1 MVFFWCQNFIILRLM
16 RPAHTVTDIWIK
28 LLPRFEG
35 SSATLQ
41 GRIKEMMVRS
51 ILDGLVPSDAAMPPS
66 RSLAQALGVSRNT
79 VSLALQQL
87 VDKGFLVARERSGL
101 FVNPAIVL
109 GQAGRNESDAH
120 SSVDLGWHARM
131 KTAVSEQRNIAKP
144 AQWQDFPYPFVYGQF
159 DATLMPLADWRACSQ
174 QSLLGPAVRQWS
186 QDHVDR
192 DHPGLVSQI
201 QHRLLPARGIVAQR
215 DQILVTAG
223 AQMACYLLAQVLM
236 GPETVVGVEDP
247 GYPDVRNNFA
257 LRSGCVRPL
266 AVDEQGLVP
275 SRKLGQCDYVYV
287 TPSHQCPTSVTMPL
301 ARRQALL
308 DLARKKNVVLFEDDH
323 ESELNF
329 SGKPLPAL
337 KSLDADGRVI
347 YLGSLSKTLAHGLR
361 LGYIVAAPELIRELR
376 ALRRLLMRHVPSNNA
391 HIASLFIAQGYHDAF
406 IRKLNVTYRE
416 RRRVLL
422 EALARWLP
430 DWTVSHAHGGSGAWV
445 QGPEGLDAT
454 ALAQAAQV
462 HGVLIEPGSVF
473 FAHPSAAQNR
483 CFRMGY
489 SAIPS
494 AAIETGVRA
503 LQQAYMAGMHC
514 QASHGNRS
522 KTGNTE
528 ENRSNA
534 VPKP

>member
-1 MVFFWCQNFIILRLM
+1 M
-16 RPAHTVTDIWIK
+16 RPAQTVTDIWVK

-51 ILDGLVPSDAAMPPS
+51 ILDGLVPLDAAMPPS

-79 VSLALQQL
+79 VSLALQLL
-87 VDKGFLVARERSGL
+87 VDKGFLVSRERSGL
-101 FVNPAIVL
+101 FVNPDIVL
-109 GQAGRNESDAH
+109 GQAGRFEPGVAPGD
-120 SSVDLGWHARM
+120 DLGWGARL
-131 KTAVSEQRNIAKP
+131 KTAIGQQRNIAKP
-144 AQWQDFPYPFVYGQF
+144 AQWQDFDYPFVYGQF

-174 QSLLGPAVRQWS
+174 QSLLAPAVRQWS

-192 DHPGLVSQI
+192 DHAGLVSQI

-215 DQILVTAG
+215 EQILVTAG

-236 GPETVVGVEDP
+236 DSTTVVGMEDP
-247 GYPDVRNNFA
+247 GYPDARNNFA
-257 LRSGCVRPL
+257 LRCGRIVPL

-275 SRKLGQCDYVYV
+275 TRKLAPCDYVYV
-287 TPSHQCPTSVTMPL
+287 TPSHQCPTSVTMPME
-301 ARRQALL
+301 RRMALL
-308 DLARKKNVVLFEDDH
+308 ELARKKNLVLLEDDH

-329 SGKPLPAL
+329 SEKPLPAL
-337 KSLDADGRVI
+337 KSLDVDGRVI

-361 LGYIVAAPELIRELR
+361 LGYIVAAPELIKELR

-391 HIASLFIAQGYHDAF
+391 HIASLFIAQGHHDAF

-430 DWTVSHAHGGSGAWV
+430 DCVVSEAHGGSGAWV
-445 QGPEGLDAT
+445 LGPPGLDAS
-454 ALAQAAQV
+454 ALAQAARAR
-462 HGVLIEPGSVF
+462 GVLVEPGSVF
-473 FAHPSAAQNR
+473 FARPTAAQQR

-494 AAIETGVRA
+494 GAIEVGVRA
-503 LQQAYMAGMHC
+503 LQQAYMDCIG
-514 QASHGNRS
+514 
-522 KTGNTE
+522 
-528 ENRSNA
+528 
-534 VPKP
+534 

>member
-1 MVFFWCQNFIILRLM
+1 MRFLWCQKKIFPM
-16 RPAHTVTDIWIK
+16 RPAQTVTDIWVK

-51 ILDGLVPSDAAMPPS
+51 ILDGLVPVDAAMPPS
-66 RSLAQALGVSRNT
+66 RTLAQALGVSRNT
-79 VSLALQQL
+79 VSLALQML
-87 VDKGFLVARERSGL
+87 VDKGFLVSRERSGL
-101 FVNPAIVL
+101 FVNPDIVL
-109 GQAGRNESDAH
+109 GQAKHSESAPLPGDG
-120 SSVDLGWHARM
+120 LGWNARL
-131 KTAVSEQRNIAKP
+131 KTAIGQQRNIVKP
-144 AQWQDFPYPFVYGQF
+144 AQWQDFKYPFVYGQF
-159 DATLMPLADWRACSQ
+159 DATLMPLADWRASLQ
-174 QSLLGPAVRQWS
+174 QSLLAPAVRQWS

-236 GPETVVGVEDP
+236 DAETVVGMEDP
-247 GYPDVRNNFA
+247 GYPDARNNFA
-257 LRSGCVRPL
+257 LRCGRVVAL
-266 AVDEQGLVP
+266 AVDEQGLLP
-275 SRKLGQCDYVYV
+275 SRKLGQCDYAYV

-301 ARRQALL
+301 ARRLAVLEV
-308 DLARKKNVVLFEDDH
+308 ARKKNMVLFEDDH

-329 SGKPLPAL
+329 SGRPLPAL
-337 KSLDADGRVI
+337 KSLDSDGRVI

-361 LGYIVAAPELIRELR
+361 LGYIVAAPELITELR

-391 HIASLFIAQGYHDAF
+391 HIASLFIAQGHHDAF

-422 EALARWLP
+422 DALARWLP
-430 DWTVSHAHGGSGAWV
+430 ECLVSQAHGGSAAWV
-445 QGPEGLDAT
+445 QGPLGLDAT
-454 ALAQAAQV
+454 VFAQAAQAR
-462 HGVLIEPGSVF
+462 GVLIEPGSVF
-473 FAHPSAAQNR
+473 FARPTAVPNR

-494 AAIETGVRA
+494 AAIEAGVRE
-503 LQQAYMAGMHC
+503 LQLAYRACME
-514 QASHGNRS
+514 R
-522 KTGNTE
+522 
-528 ENRSNA
+528 
-534 VPKP
+534 

>member
-1 MVFFWCQNFIILRLM
+1 M
-16 RPAHTVTDIWIK
+16 RPAQSVTDIWVK

-87 VDKGFLVARERSGL
+87 VDKGFLVSRERSGL
-101 FVNPAIVL
+101 FVNPNIVL
-109 GQAGRNESDAH
+109 GQAGRNEPDENSGI
-120 SSVDLGWHARM
+120 DLGWRARL
-131 KTAVSEQRNIAKP
+131 KTAVSQQRNIAKP
-144 AQWQDFPYPFVYGQF
+144 ARWQDFAYPFVYGQF
-159 DATLMPLADWRACSQ
+159 DATLMPLVDWRACSR
-174 QSLLGPAVRQWS
+174 QSLLVPAVRQWS

-236 GPETVVGVEDP
+236 DSETVVGMEDP
-247 GYPDVRNNFA
+247 GYPDARNNFA
-257 LRSGCVRPL
+257 LRSGRVLPL
-266 AVDEQGLVP
+266 AIDEQGLLP

-308 DLARKKNVVLFEDDH
+308 DMARKKNVVLFEDDH

-329 SGKPLPAL
+329 SGRPLPAL
-337 KSLDADGRVI
+337 KSLDSDGRVI

-416 RRRVLL
+416 RRGVLL

-430 DWTVSHAHGGSGAWV
+430 DCTVSLAHGGSGAWV

-454 ALAQAAQV
+454 VLAQVAQAR
-462 HGVLIEPGSVF
+462 GVLIEPGSVF
-473 FAHPSAAQNR
+473 FARPTAAQNR

-494 AAIETGVRA
+494 AAIEAGVRE
-503 LQQAYMAGMHC
+503 LQQAYVACMRC
-514 QASHGNRS
+514 
-522 KTGNTE
+522 
-528 ENRSNA
+528 
-534 VPKP
+534 

>member
-1 MVFFWCQNFIILRLM
+1 M
-16 RPAHTVTDIWIK
+16 RPAQTVTDIWVK

-51 ILDGLVPSDAAMPPS
+51 ILDGLVPLDAAMPPS

-79 VSLALQQL
+79 VSLALQLL
-87 VDKGFLVARERSGL
+87 VDKGFLVSRERSGL
-101 FVNPAIVL
+101 FVNPDIVL
-109 GQAGRNESDAH
+109 GQAGRCEPGEAPGD
-120 SSVDLGWHARM
+120 DLGWGARL
-131 KTAVSEQRNIAKP
+131 KTAIGQQRNIAKP
-144 AQWQDFPYPFVYGQF
+144 AQWQDFAYPFVYGQF

-174 QSLLGPAVRQWS
+174 QSLLAPAVRQWS

-192 DHPGLVSQI
+192 DHAGLVSQI

-236 GPETVVGVEDP
+236 DSTTVVGMEDP
-247 GYPDVRNNFA
+247 GYPDARNNFA
-257 LRSGCVRPL
+257 LRCGRIVPL
-266 AVDEQGLVP
+266 AVDEHGLVP
-275 SRKLGQCDYVYV
+275 SRKLAPCDYVYV

-301 ARRQALL
+301 ERRLALL
-308 DLARKKNVVLFEDDH
+308 DMARKKNLVLFEDDH

-329 SGKPLPAL
+329 SERPLPAL
-337 KSLDADGRVI
+337 KSLDVDGRVI

-361 LGYIVAAPELIRELR
+361 LGYIVAAPELIKELR

-391 HIASLFIAQGYHDAF
+391 HIASLFIAQGHHDAF

-422 EALARWLP
+422 ESLARWLP
-430 DWTVSHAHGGSGAWV
+430 DCVVSEAHGGSGAWV
-445 QGPEGLDAT
+445 QGPPGLDAI
-454 ALAQAAQV
+454 ALAQAAQAR
-462 HGVLIEPGSVF
+462 GVLIEPGSVF
-473 FAHPSAAQNR
+473 FARPTAAQNR

-494 AAIETGVRA
+494 AAIEAGVRE
-503 LQQAYMAGMHC
+503 LREVYLSCMG
-514 QASHGNRS
+514 
-522 KTGNTE
+522 
-528 ENRSNA
+528 
-534 VPKP
+534 V

>member
-1 MVFFWCQNFIILRLM
+1 M
-16 RPAHTVTDIWIK
+16 RPAHTVTDIWVT
-28 LLPRFEG
+28 LLPRFQG

-79 VSLALQQL
+79 VSLALQML

-101 FVNPAIVL
+101 FVNPDIVL
-109 GQAGRNESDAH
+109 GQASHNTSGESAPL
-120 SSVDLGWHARM
+120 DLGWHARL
-131 KTAVSEQRNIAKP
+131 KTTVSQQRNIAKP
-144 AQWQDFPYPFVYGQF
+144 AQWQDLPYPFVYGQF
-159 DATLMPLADWRACSQ
+159 DTTLMPLADWRACSQ
-174 QSLLGPAVRQWS
+174 QSLLAPAVRQWS

-236 GPETVVGVEDP
+236 NKATVVGMEDP
-247 GYPDVRNNFA
+247 GYPDARNNFA
-257 LRSGCVRPL
+257 LRSDHVVPL
-266 AVDEQGLVP
+266 AVDEQGLLP
-275 SRKLGQCDYVYV
+275 SRKLGQCDYAYV

-301 ARRQALL
+301 ARRFALL
-308 DLARKKNVVLFEDDH
+308 AIARQKDVVLFEDDH

-337 KSLDADGRVI
+337 KSLDSDGRVI

-361 LGYIVAAPELIRELR
+361 LGYIVAAPELIVELR
-376 ALRRLLMRHVPSNNA
+376 ALRRLLMRHVPANNA
-391 HIASLFIAQGYHDAF
+391 HIASLFIAQGHHDAF

-416 RRRVLL
+416 RRGVLL
-422 EALARWLP
+422 DALARWMP
-430 DWTVSHAHGGSGAWV
+430 DCIVSHAHGGSGAWV
-445 QGPEGLDAT
+445 QGPVGLDAT
-454 ALAQAAQV
+454 ALAQEALAR
-462 HGVLIEPGSVF
+462 GVLIEPGSVF
-473 FAHPSAAQNR
+473 FARPTVAQKR

-489 SAIPS
+489 SAIPGS
-494 AAIETGVRA
+494 AIEAGVRE
-503 LQQAYMAGMHC
+503 LQQAYRACMA
-514 QASHGNRS
+514 
-522 KTGNTE
+522 
-528 ENRSNA
+528 
-534 VPKP
+534 V

>member
-1 MVFFWCQNFIILRLM
+1 M
-16 RPAHTVTDIWIK
+16 RPAQYITDIWVK

-41 GRIKEMMVRS
+41 GRIKEMMVQS
-51 ILDGLVPSDAAMPPS
+51 ILDGLLPSDAAMPPS

-79 VSLALQQL
+79 VSLALQLL
-87 VDKGFLVARERSGL
+87 VDKGFLVSRERSGL
-101 FVNPAIVL
+101 FVNPDIVL
-109 GQAGRNESDAH
+109 GQPSLIERGAENRR
-120 SSVDLGWHARM
+120 DLGWGGRL
-131 KTAVSEQRNIAKP
+131 KTTTGQQRNINKP
-144 AQWQDFPYPFVYGQF
+144 VQWQDFAYPFVYGQF
-159 DATLMPLADWRACSQ
+159 DASLMPLTDWRACSQ
-174 QSLLGPAVRQWS
+174 QSLLASAVRQWS

-192 DHPGLVSQI
+192 DHTSLVSQI

-223 AQMACYLLAQVLM
+223 AQMACYLLSQVLM
-236 GPETVVGVEDP
+236 DSETVVGMEDP
-247 GYPDVRNNFA
+247 GYPDARNNFA
-257 LRSGCVRPL
+257 LRSDHILPL

-308 DLARKKNVVLFEDDH
+308 DVAHKKNVVLFEDDH

-329 SGKPLPAL
+329 SCRPLPAL
-337 KSLDADGRVI
+337 KSLDSEGRVV

-361 LGYIVAAPELIRELR
+361 LGYIVAAPELIAELR
-376 ALRRLLMRHVPSNNA
+376 ALRRLMMRHVPSNNA

-406 IRKLNVTYRE
+406 IRKLNITYSE

-422 EALARWLP
+422 EALARFLP
-430 DWTVSHAHGGSGAWV
+430 DCTVSQALGGSGAWV
-445 QGPEGLDAT
+445 QGPMGLDAT
-454 ALAQAAQV
+454 ALAQAALGR
-462 HGVLIEPGSVF
+462 GVLIEPGSVF
-473 FAHPSAAQNR
+473 FARPTAAQNR

-494 AAIETGVRA
+494 VSIEAGVRE
-503 LQQAYMAGMHC
+503 LQLAYELCMRG
-514 QASHGNRS
+514 QRTIASGLRP
-522 KTGNTE
+522 
-528 ENRSNA
+528 A
-534 VPKP
+534 